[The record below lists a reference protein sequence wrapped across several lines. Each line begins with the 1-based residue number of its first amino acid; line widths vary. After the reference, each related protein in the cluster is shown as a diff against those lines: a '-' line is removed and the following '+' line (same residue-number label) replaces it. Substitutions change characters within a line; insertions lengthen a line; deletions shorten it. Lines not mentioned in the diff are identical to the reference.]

1 MSLNNK
7 SVTEQ
12 GRYAQIITNSST
24 QICSTPLSSIVSEKG
39 GGWGFFLKN
48 LKDVR
53 VRW

>member
-24 QICSTPLSSIVSEKG
+24 QICSTPLSSIVSERG
-39 GGWGFFLKN
+39 GVGIFFEKLE
-48 LKDVR
+48 R
-53 VRW
+53 CQG